1 MANTVVLKRS
11 AVQGKTP
18 TTSDLALGELALN
31 TYDGNLFFKR
41 NVSSTESVVRVAT
54 NTNLLS
60 YTRVTSNTTAV
71 SRQSYIADTSGGT
84 FTITLPL
91 SPATGDWVTIV
102 DGASFQTT
110 ALTVARNSSTIAGI
124 ADNLSLN
131 IEGISVTLVYDGST
145 WEVFTQVGA
154 QGGDGTLT
162 ASSTTT
168 LTNKTISGSSNTLS
182 NIANASLTN
191 SSVTVNGTSISLG
204 SSGTVTAAAGTLT
217 GTELKSTVVTSSLTS
232 VGTLTNLNVTN
243 PITINSKQAVNGP
256 AFRAYPSTSQTITSG
271 TLQKVNFGGETFDTN
286 NNFASSRFTP
296 TVEGYYQ
303 LNSNVRIDGGSGT
316 GECMIVL
323 YKNGNEYG
331 RGWNSQGTV
340 ITTDFWSMNVSD
352 IAYANGTTDYFEV
365 YIQQGS
371 GSNRTIL
378 GFGNISYFSGC
389 MVRGA

>member
-1 MANTVVLKRS
+1 M
-11 AVQGKTP
+11 
-18 TTSDLALGELALN
+18 
-31 TYDGNLFFKR
+31 
-41 NVSSTESVVRVAT
+41 
-54 NTNLLS
+54 
-60 YTRVTSNTTAV
+60 
-71 SRQSYIADTSGGT
+71 
-84 FTITLPL
+84 
-91 SPATGDWVTIV
+91 
-102 DGASFQTT
+102 
-110 ALTVARNSSTIAGI
+110 
-124 ADNLSLN
+124 
-131 IEGISVTLVYDGST
+131 
-145 WEVFTQVGA
+145 FTQVGA

-243 PITINSKQAVNGP
+243 PITISSKQAVNGP

-271 TLQKVNFGGETFDTN
+271 SLQKVNFGGETFDTN

-303 LNSNVRIDGGSGT
+303 LNSSIRVDGSSST

-323 YKNGNEYG
+323 YKNGSEYA
-331 RGWNSQGTV
+331 RGWNSQGTQ
-340 ITTDFWSMNVSD
+340 IAADFWSMNVSD
-352 IAYANGTTDYFEV
+352 IAYANGSSDYFEV

-371 GSNRTIL
+371 GSDRTIL
-378 GFGNISYFSGC
+378 GYSNISYFSGC
-389 MVRGA
+389 MIRGA